1 MMKIGTNYKNG
12 GSHMRRVI
20 DAPSTYI
27 QGPGEIKKLAEH
39 YRSIGE
45 GEVLLIMDRFV
56 HDVYRDAAAESFEK
70 EEISWKEE
78 VFTGECCEPEI
89 TRLAGLAENC
99 GAVFGIGGGKVQDTA
114 KAAGHYSGKPV
125 ILVPTAVST
134 DAPCSRIAVLY
145 QEDGTFDRYLSLKR
159 NPDLIILD
167 TEIIAHAPVRLFTA
181 GMGDAISTYYEAFAC
196 RRNGA
201 VTRAGGSVSIAAEAL
216 AKACLDT
223 VLTYGEQARKDVE
236 NRLCTEAVENIV
248 EANTYLSGIG
258 FESGG
263 AGLRACASQRPGPSS
278 GAVFRNARRKG
289 GVLYTGAD
297 GAGGPAGGGDQ
308 SDSRLLPEGRASGLA
323 GRHACGRNPGTPSV
337 RGRGQKLLTGRDDEK
352 HWQGRGAGGSGEGD
366 EASIKMIRS

>member
-1 MMKIGTNYKNG
+1 
-12 GSHMRRVI
+12 MRRVI

-39 YRSIGE
+39 YRSSGE

-89 TRLAGLAENC
+89 TRLAGMAENC

-145 QEDGTFDRYLSLKR
+145 REDGTFDRYLSLKR

-263 AGLRACASQRPGPSS
+263 LACAHALHNGL
-278 GAVFRNARRKG
+278 A
-289 GVLYTGAD
+289 
-297 GAGGPAGGGDQ
+297 
-308 SDSRLLPEGRASGLA
+308 LLPELSSVMHGEKVAFCTLVQMVLEGRPEEEISQIHGFCRKVGLPVSLEDMHA
-323 GRHACGRNPGTPSV
+323 GEIPEHRLFEAAARSCSPEETMRNI
-337 RGRGQKLLTGRDDEK
+337 GRDVEPEEVVRVMK
-352 HWQGRGAGGSGEGD
+352 RLS
-366 EASIKMIRS
+366 K

>member
-1 MMKIGTNYKNG
+1 
-12 GSHMRRVI
+12 MRRVI

-89 TRLAGLAENC
+89 TRLAGMAENC

-145 QEDGTFDRYLSLKR
+145 REDGTFDRYLSLKR

-201 VTRAGGSVSIAAEAL
+201 V
-216 AKACLDT
+216 
-223 VLTYGEQARKDVE
+223 
-236 NRLCTEAVENIV
+236 CTEAVENIV

-263 AGLRACASQRPGPSS
+263 LACAHALHNGL
-278 GAVFRNARRKG
+278 A
-289 GVLYTGAD
+289 
-297 GAGGPAGGGDQ
+297 
-308 SDSRLLPEGRASGLA
+308 LLPELSSVMHGEKVAFCTLVQMVLEGRPEEEISQIHGFCRKVGLPVSLEDMHA
-323 GRHACGRNPGTPSV
+323 GEIPEHRLFEAAARSCSPEETMRNI
-337 RGRGQKLLTGRDDEK
+337 GRDVEPEEVVRVMK
-352 HWQGRGAGGSGEGD
+352 RLS
-366 EASIKMIRS
+366 K